1 MQKGLTYEAVL
12 RRPQLTEEAIRLVFS
27 DIRQNHV
34 LPDIAMDEE
43 FKIAM
48 EVKYDGYNERESNRI
63 ERRLG
68 SEDRPIPEDFDY
80 DQLDSIK
87 FEARA
92 KLKKIRPRT
101 VGQAARISGVDP
113 SDIDILLITL
123 ENLRRAKSACPP
135 LNRGVGIA
143 PNA

>member
-1 MQKGLTYEAVL
+1 MQKGLAYEAVL
-12 RRPQLTEEAIRLVFS
+12 RRPQLSEEAIRLVFA
-27 DIRQNHV
+27 DLRDGTPTLAQV
-34 LPDIAMDEE
+34 EAEEE

-68 SEDRPIPEDFDY
+68 SEDRPIPENFDY
-80 DQLDSIK
+80 DSVDSIK

-92 KLKKIRPRT
+92 KLKKIQPRT

-123 ENLRRAKSACPP
+123 ESLRRSKAS
-135 LNRGVGIA
+135 
-143 PNA
+143 